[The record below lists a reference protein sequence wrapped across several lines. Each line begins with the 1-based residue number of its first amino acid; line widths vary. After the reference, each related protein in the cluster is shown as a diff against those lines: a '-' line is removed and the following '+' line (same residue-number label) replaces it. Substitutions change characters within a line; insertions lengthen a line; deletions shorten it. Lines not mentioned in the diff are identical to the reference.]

1 MPQRRGRRAA
11 PCPSASSDETVRTL
25 ARLFRRH
32 PVWATAARGVDP
44 CAESAV
50 FFSHLPGRP
59 WRLVRRRGQTLL
71 LRGRARDPDFVFRFT
86 PAAVTRLAAVR
97 GGVGDFAVEL
107 FARIAEPRK
116 AERVDFRVA
125 APFARL
131 AERGYVRLLLGAG
144 PRVVSFA
151 LTRGVTTIGQLRS
164 LVERARRKRPA
175 RWERARAPRASARPV
190 RSP

>member
-1 MPQRRGRRAA
+1 MWAA
-11 PCPSASSDETVRTL
+11 
-25 ARLFRRH
+25 
-32 PVWATAARGVDP
+32 AARGVDR

-50 FFSHLPGRP
+50 FFTHLPGHP

-86 PAAVTRLAAVR
+86 PAAVARLAAVR

-107 FARIAEPRK
+107 FARIAEPRR

-131 AERGYVRLLLGAG
+131 AERGYVRLLLRAG
-144 PRVVSFA
+144 PRVAAFA
-151 LTRGVTTIGQLRS
+151 LAHGVTTIGQLRT
-164 LVERARRKRPA
+164 LVERSRRRGPS
-175 RWERARAPRASARPV
+175 RWERARPRPASARAV
-190 RSP
+190 RSA